1 MSEQPEDKSFS
12 ENVQDVA
19 HGPFGFGWLAWR
31 ILFWMALIGLG
42 PLLVMA
48 FQGYHCAR
56 MAVIERAEA
65 QLGSVV
71 ESRKSRIEQWFSER
85 EADMGLIAGVLG
97 DSPGWLKSAAGRDG
111 DSLPSFKIMDEIRRR
126 SPAYETLWF
135 YGLDWRPV
143 FRSGAQDHSDS
154 ELLTGKF
161 KEALSSSSKPYFSPV
176 HLHDNGTEYGMH
188 LGCRVSSPRGEALG
202 YAIAYLK
209 ISETIDP
216 ILSDSSGLGTMGKV
230 YLHFR
235 DENILYTPAE
245 ERKVSLNI
253 DPRLGLPLRSGTS
266 AILEY
271 EDFRG
276 RRVLG
281 ISKNIPVLN
290 ASVIV
295 DLDHAYLFGWL
306 DVLRER
312 ALETG
317 SITLVIVL
325 LLAARSSWKLSQP
338 LRELAATARK
348 IAAGRHSERLGPLE
362 GIEAQEVGRAFNKM
376 LDELEASKRRL
387 LHAATLAAVGELS
400 SSIAHEMRN
409 PLSSI
414 RINLQALR
422 CKVEAGPYQ
431 ELSAIALEQVDRL
444 ERMLSELLNF
454 SKPLELAPEPFEFSG
469 LAGQVISELTP
480 QAEEKNVSLAV
491 EKPSGSLLLSADRE
505 QIHRA
510 LTNLVQNA
518 LDAVPP
524 GGWVELGATAGGAD
538 NGYAEIRVS
547 DNGPGIRP
555 EDREMIFQPFFTTRE
570 GGTGLGL
577 ANVKKIVEGHDGK
590 IEVES
595 SPGKG
600 SVFRLLLP
608 HGGKSA

>member
-1 MSEQPEDKSFS
+1 MSDQPQNEAFS
-12 ENVQDVA
+12 ES
-19 HGPFGFGWLAWR
+19 GPNDSKGRFGFGRLAWR

-48 FQGYHCAR
+48 VQGYHCAR

-97 DSPGWLKSAAGRDG
+97 DSPGLLKKAAGSG
-111 DSLPSFKIMDEIRRR
+111 GGNSPSFKILDDIRRR

-135 YGLDWRPV
+135 YDLDWRPV
-143 FRSGAQDHSDS
+143 FRSGAQGHSDS
-154 ELLTGKF
+154 DLMTAKF
-161 KEALSSSSKPYFSPV
+161 KEALSSSSRPYFGPV
-176 HLHDNGTEYGMH
+176 HPHDNGTEYGMH
-188 LGCRVSSPRGEALG
+188 LGCRVSNPQGAALG
-202 YAIAYLK
+202 YAIAYLR

-216 ILSDSSGLGTMGKV
+216 ILNDSSGLGTMGKV

-245 ERKVSLNI
+245 ERKVSLKI

-295 DLDHAYLFGWL
+295 DLDNAYLFGWL

-422 CKVEAGPYQ
+422 RKVEAGPYQ

-469 LAGQVISELTP
+469 LAGQVISELAP
-480 QAEEKNVSLAV
+480 KAQEKQVTLAV
-491 EKPSGSLLLSADRE
+491 GNASGDLRLTADRE

-524 GGWVELGATAGGAD
+524 GGRVELGAAAVEEE

-547 DNGPGIRP
+547 DNGPGVRP

>member
-1 MSEQPEDKSFS
+1 MSDQPQKTAIS
-12 ENVQDVA
+12 EGGLNYPK
-19 HGPFGFGWLAWR
+19 GRFGFGRLAWR
-31 ILFWMALIGLG
+31 ILFWMALVGLG

-48 FQGYHCAR
+48 VQGYHCAR

-97 DSPGWLKSAAGRDG
+97 DSPGLLKEAAGSG
-111 DSLPSFKIMDEIRRR
+111 GGNFQSFKILEDIRRR

-135 YGLDWRPV
+135 YDLDWRPV
-143 FRSGAQDHSDS
+143 FRSGAEGHSGSD
-154 ELLTGKF
+154 LMTGKF
-161 KEALSSSSKPYFSPV
+161 KQALSSSSRPYFGPV
-176 HLHDNGTEYGMH
+176 HPHDNGTEYGMH
-188 LGCRVSSPRGEALG
+188 LGCRVSSPQGAALG
-202 YAIAYLK
+202 YVIAYLR

-216 ILSDSSGLGTMGKV
+216 ILNDSSGLGTMGKV

-245 ERKVSLNI
+245 ERKVSLKI

-281 ISKNIPVLN
+281 ISKNIPILN

-312 ALETG
+312 ALLTG

-348 IAAGRHSERLGPLE
+348 IAAGRHSERLGRLE

-376 LDELEASKRRL
+376 LDELETSKRRL

-422 CKVEAGPYQ
+422 RKVEAGPYQ
-431 ELSAIALEQVDRL
+431 ELSAIALDQVDRL

-454 SKPLELAPEPFEFSG
+454 SKPLELELQPFNVGE
-469 LAGQVISELTP
+469 LAGQVVSELHLP
-480 QAEEKNVSLAV
+480 AEEKKVALVV
-491 EKPSGSLLLSADRE
+491 ENPSGSLLLTADRE

-510 LTNLVQNA
+510 LTNLVRNA
-518 LDAVPP
+518 LDAAPP
-524 GGWVELGATAGGAD
+524 GGRVELGATAGGTD
-538 NGYAEIRVS
+538 NGCAEIRVS
-547 DNGPGIRP
+547 DNGPGVRP
-555 EDREMIFQPFFTTRE
+555 EDREKIFQPFFTTRE

-600 SVFRLLLP
+600 SVFRLFLP
-608 HGGKSA
+608 YGGKSA

>member
-97 DSPGWLKSAAGRDG
+97 DSPGLLKSAAGRDG

-126 SPAYETLWF
+126 SPVYETLWF

-376 LDELEASKRRL
+376 LDELETSKRRL

-422 CKVEAGPYQ
+422 RKVEAGPYQ

-469 LAGQVISELTP
+469 LAGQVISELAP
-480 QAEEKNVSLAV
+480 KAQEKQVTLAV
-491 EKPSGSLLLSADRE
+491 GNASGDLRLTADRE

-518 LDAVPP
+518 MDAVPP
-524 GGWVELGATAGGAD
+524 GGRVELGAAAVEEE

-547 DNGPGIRP
+547 DNGPGVRP

>member
-422 CKVEAGPYQ
+422 RKVEAGPYQ

-454 SKPLELAPEPFEFSG
+454 SKPLELAPESFEFSG

-491 EKPSGSLLLSADRE
+491 EKPPGSLLLTADRE

-518 LDAVPP
+518 LDAAPT
-524 GGWVELGATAGGAD
+524 GSRVELGAAAVEAE
-538 NGYAEIRVS
+538 NGYAEIWVS